1 VATSNPARR
10 FWFKI
15 ANRGIAIP
23 FVSNFRRFLLWMP
36 VAGMTVALCLAVS
49 CVFCPVCK
57 AENVPPHA
65 SADRHGELPAAEA
78 RTFCLSAD
86 MGSVHVLPLPAGAP
100 PAVRYTVH
108 LETDAPEPLSQTL
121 FSRYVLN
128 IRNVRGTISLKGLL
142 PPLRSIA
149 GRNAQFWVQFTVYVP
164 ANFSVEVHTGAG
176 DIETGDIGGHVL
188 LITEGGNVTT
198 GRVGGV
204 DHLANLNSAPVAK
217 IETQGGHITVLDIAG
232 DLDAYTA
239 GGFIQARDV
248 SGNAKIRTGGGHIRA
263 AHIRGTA
270 QLETEGG
277 NITVGEAGALVGVR
291 TGGGQIDF
299 GEVHGSV
306 RAETGGGGV
315 RVMYV
320 SGPMEVETSGGG
332 ICLTRVSN
340 VVRAATGNGT
350 ITAWITPESGDSG
363 RPVRLPGPSQL
374 SSGSGDIVVFL
385 PRNLAATIE
394 ASVENGGADRIEIDS
409 ALGLSM
415 EARED
420 GPVRASGALNGG
432 GAILKLK
439 SNAGKIRL
447 HYVDE
452 QSALRQSLQDEQRR
466 RLAQKLSQIGF
477 EEQPPVLAAAP
488 AQSSSS
494 TVTCS
499 GSSSDWWDNWKNRL
513 QVTFLGG
520 VREEPDEFKKHL
532 INSPPP
538 DYPQMARRAGI
549 QGVVRLQVRAKTDGT
564 LEVEKVIEGEPA
576 LVEAARA
583 AVRQWRVNPE
593 DICGKKVDVIS
604 TLAFNFQLR

>member
-1 VATSNPARR
+1 M
-10 FWFKI
+10 K
-15 ANRGIAIP
+15 AIP
-23 FVSNFRRFLLWMP
+23 FVSDSGKSLPWLFVTGL
-36 VAGMTVALCLAVS
+36 AVALCLATS
-49 CVFCPVCK
+49 CVYCPVCK
-57 AENVPPHA
+57 AENTPLHA
-65 SADRHGELPAAEA
+65 SADRSGELPAGSA
-78 RTFCLSAD
+78 RTFALMAD
-86 MGSVHVLPLPAGAP
+86 MGSVHILPQPAGAA

-108 LETDAPEPLSQTL
+108 LETDAHEPLSQTL

-128 IRNVRGTISLKGLL
+128 FRDVRGTLTLNGLL
-142 PPLRSIA
+142 PRLRSVA

-164 ANFSVEVHTGAG
+164 ASFSVEVHTGAG
-176 DIETGDIGGHVL
+176 DIETGDIGGHAL
-188 LITEGGNVTT
+188 LVTEGGNITT
-198 GRVGGV
+198 GRVGGI
-204 DHLANLNSAPVAK
+204 DHLANMNSAPVAK

-248 SGNAKIRTGGGHIRA
+248 AGNAKIRTGGGHIRA

-270 QLETEGG
+270 QLETDGG

-306 RAETGGGGV
+306 HAETGGGGV

-350 ITAWITPESGDSG
+350 ITAWITPESGDAS
-363 RPVRLPGPSQL
+363 RTVRLAGPSQL

-394 ASVENGGADRIEIDS
+394 ASVENGGADRIEADS
-409 ALGLSM
+409 ALGLNV
-415 EARED
+415 ERRED

-432 GAILKLK
+432 GALLKLR

-447 HYVDE
+447 QYVDE
-452 QSALRQSLQDEQRR
+452 QTALRQSLLEEQRH
-466 RLAQKLSQIGF
+466 RLAQKLSQMGF
-477 EEQPPVLAAAP
+477 EEPAPSIATAATQTAT
-488 AQSSSS
+488 S
-494 TVTCS
+494 TVTCT
-499 GSSSDWWDNWKNRL
+499 GSSADWWDAWKNRL

-520 VREEPDEFKKHL
+520 VREEPEEFKKHL

-583 AVRQWRVNPE
+583 AVRQWRVNPG
-593 DICGKKVDVIS
+593 DICGKKVDLIS

>member
-1 VATSNPARR
+1 MKDSGKFLPWLLAS
-10 FWFKI
+10 
-15 ANRGIAIP
+15 GIA
-23 FVSNFRRFLLWMP
+23 V
-36 VAGMTVALCLAVS
+36 VLCLATS
-49 CVFCPVCK
+49 CLYCPVSK
-57 AENVPPHA
+57 AENAPLHA
-65 SADRHGELPAAEA
+65 SADRTGELPAGDA
-78 RTFCLSAD
+78 RTFSLIAD
-86 MGSVHVLPLPAGAP
+86 MGSVHILPQPAGAP

-108 LETDAPEPLSQTL
+108 LETDAHEPLSQTL
-121 FSRYVLN
+121 FDRYVLN
-128 IRNVRGTISLKGLL
+128 SRDIRGTITLNGML
-142 PPLRSIA
+142 PRLRSIA
-149 GRNAQFWVQFTVYVP
+149 GRNAQFWVQFTIYVP
-164 ANFSVEVHTGAG
+164 SNFSVEVHTGAG
-176 DIETGDIGGHVL
+176 DIETGDIGGHAL
-188 LITEGGNVTT
+188 LVTEGGNITT
-198 GRVGGV
+198 GRIGGI
-204 DHLANLNSAPVAK
+204 DHLVSMNSAPVAK
-217 IETQGGHITVLDIAG
+217 IETQGGHITVLDVAG
-232 DLDAYTA
+232 DLDAFTA
-239 GGFIQARDV
+239 GGFIQAHDV
-248 SGNAKIRTGGGHIRA
+248 AGNAKLRTGGGHIRA

-270 QLETEGG
+270 QLETDGG

-306 RAETGGGGV
+306 HAETGGGGV

-350 ITAWITPESGDSG
+350 ITAWITPDSGDAS

-394 ASVENGGADRIEIDS
+394 ASVENGGSDRIEADS

-432 GAILKLK
+432 GAILKLR

-447 HYVDE
+447 QYVDE
-452 QSALRQSLQDEQRR
+452 QTALRQSLLEEQRQ
-466 RLAQKLSQIGF
+466 RLAQKLSQPGF
-477 EEQPPVLAAAP
+477 EDPSMGLAAANS
-488 AQSSSS
+488 QTQTS
-494 TVTCS
+494 TVSCT
-499 GSSSDWWDNWKNRL
+499 GNGTEWWGTWKDRF
-513 QVTFLGG
+513 QVWFRGG
-520 VREEPDEFKKHL
+520 LSEDPEEFKKHL

-564 LEVEKVIEGEPA
+564 LEIEKVIEGEPA

-583 AVRQWRVNPE
+583 AVRQWRVNPG

>member
-1 VATSNPARR
+1 MKANPFVNDSRKFLPWLLAAGVAVALGLATSCAY
-10 FWFKI
+10 
-15 ANRGIAIP
+15 
-23 FVSNFRRFLLWMP
+23 S
-36 VAGMTVALCLAVS
+36 
-49 CVFCPVCK
+49 PVCR

-65 SADRHGELPAAEA
+65 SADRSGELPAGDA
-78 RTFCLSAD
+78 RTFSLIAD
-86 MGSVHVLPLPAGAP
+86 MGSVHILPQPAGAA

-108 LETDAPEPLSQTL
+108 LETDAHEPLSQTL

-128 IRNVRGTISLKGLL
+128 FRNVRGTLTLNGLL
-142 PPLRSIA
+142 PRLRSVA
-149 GRNAQFWVQFTVYVP
+149 GRTAQFWVQFTVYVP

-176 DIETGDIGGHVL
+176 DIETADIGGHAL
-188 LITEGGNVTT
+188 LATEGGNITT
-198 GRVGGV
+198 GRIGGMDRV
-204 DHLANLNSAPVAK
+204 AGVSAAPIAK

-248 SGNAKIRTGGGHIRA
+248 VGNAKIRTGGGHIRA

-270 QLETEGG
+270 QLETDGG

-306 RAETGGGGV
+306 HAETGGGGV

-350 ITAWITPESGDSG
+350 ITAWITPESGDAS

-374 SSGSGDIVVFL
+374 SSGTGDIVVFL

-394 ASVENGGADRIEIDS
+394 ASVENGGADRIEADS
-409 ALGLSM
+409 ALGLNM

-420 GPVRASGALNGG
+420 GPVRASGTLNGG
-432 GAILKLK
+432 GALLKLR

-447 HYVDE
+447 QYVDE
-452 QSALRQSLQDEQRR
+452 QTALRQSLLEEQRH
-466 RLAQKLSQIGF
+466 RLAQKLNQMGF
-477 EEQPPVLAAAP
+477 EEPAPSIAVAAP
-488 AQSSSS
+488 QTATSA
-494 TVTCS
+494 VTCA
-499 GSSSDWWDNWKNRL
+499 GNGADWWDTWKNRL

-520 VREEPDEFKKHL
+520 VHEEPEEFKKHL

-583 AVRQWRVNPE
+583 AVRQWRVNPG
-593 DICGKKVDVIS
+593 DICGKKVDLIS

>member
-1 VATSNPARR
+1 VKDSGKFLPWLLAS
-10 FWFKI
+10 
-15 ANRGIAIP
+15 GIA
-23 FVSNFRRFLLWMP
+23 V
-36 VAGMTVALCLAVS
+36 VLCLATS
-49 CVFCPVCK
+49 CLYCPVSK
-57 AENVPPHA
+57 AENAPLHA
-65 SADRHGELPAAEA
+65 SADRTGELPAGDA
-78 RTFCLSAD
+78 RTFSLIAD
-86 MGSVHVLPLPAGAP
+86 MGSVHILPQPAGAP

-108 LETDAPEPLSQTL
+108 LETDAHEPLSQTL
-121 FSRYVLN
+121 FDRYVLN
-128 IRNVRGTISLKGLL
+128 SRDIRGTITLNGML
-142 PPLRSIA
+142 PRLRSIA
-149 GRNAQFWVQFTVYVP
+149 GRNAQFWVQFTIYVP
-164 ANFSVEVHTGAG
+164 SNFSVEVHTGAG
-176 DIETGDIGGHVL
+176 DIETGDIGGHAL
-188 LITEGGNVTT
+188 LVTEGGNITT
-198 GRVGGV
+198 GRIGGI
-204 DHLANLNSAPVAK
+204 DHLVSMNSAPVAK
-217 IETQGGHITVLDIAG
+217 IETQGGHITVLDVAG
-232 DLDAYTA
+232 DLDAFTA
-239 GGFIQARDV
+239 GGFIQAHDV
-248 SGNAKIRTGGGHIRA
+248 AGNAKLRTGGGHIRA

-270 QLETEGG
+270 QLETDGG

-306 RAETGGGGV
+306 HAETGGGGV

-350 ITAWITPESGDSG
+350 ITAWITPDSGDAS

-394 ASVENGGADRIEIDS
+394 ASVENGGSDRIEADS

-432 GAILKLK
+432 GAILKLR

-447 HYVDE
+447 QYVDE
-452 QSALRQSLQDEQRR
+452 QTALRQSLLEEQRQ
-466 RLAQKLSQIGF
+466 RLAQKLSQPGF
-477 EEQPPVLAAAP
+477 EDPSMGLAAANS
-488 AQSSSS
+488 QTQTS
-494 TVTCS
+494 TVSCT
-499 GSSSDWWDNWKNRL
+499 GNGTEWWGTWKDRF
-513 QVTFLGG
+513 QVWFRGG
-520 VREEPDEFKKHL
+520 LSEDPEEFKKHL

-564 LEVEKVIEGEPA
+564 LEIEKVIEGEPA

-583 AVRQWRVNPE
+583 AVRQWRVNPG

>member
-1 VATSNPARR
+1 MKDSGKFLPWLLAS
-10 FWFKI
+10 
-15 ANRGIAIP
+15 GIA
-23 FVSNFRRFLLWMP
+23 V
-36 VAGMTVALCLAVS
+36 VLCLATS
-49 CVFCPVCK
+49 CLYCPVSK
-57 AENVPPHA
+57 AENAPLHA
-65 SADRHGELPAAEA
+65 SADRTGELPAGDA
-78 RTFCLSAD
+78 RTFSLIAD
-86 MGSVHVLPLPAGAP
+86 MGSVHILPQPAGAP

-108 LETDAPEPLSQTL
+108 LETDAHEPLSQTL
-121 FSRYVLN
+121 FDRYVLN
-128 IRNVRGTISLKGLL
+128 SRDIRGTITLNGML
-142 PPLRSIA
+142 PRLRSIA
-149 GRNAQFWVQFTVYVP
+149 GRNAQFWVQFTIYVP
-164 ANFSVEVHTGAG
+164 SNYSVEVHTGAG
-176 DIETGDIGGHVL
+176 DIETGDIGGHAL
-188 LITEGGNVTT
+188 LVTEGGNITT
-198 GRVGGV
+198 GRIGGI
-204 DHLANLNSAPVAK
+204 DHLVSMNSAPVAK
-217 IETQGGHITVLDIAG
+217 IETQGGHITVLDVAG
-232 DLDAYTA
+232 DLDAFTA
-239 GGFIQARDV
+239 GGFIQAHDV
-248 SGNAKIRTGGGHIRA
+248 AGNAKLRTGGGHIRA

-270 QLETEGG
+270 QLETDGG

-306 RAETGGGGV
+306 HAETGGGGV

-350 ITAWITPESGDSG
+350 ITAWITPDSGDAS

-394 ASVENGGADRIEIDS
+394 ASVENGGSDRIEADS

-432 GAILKLK
+432 GAILKLR

-447 HYVDE
+447 QYVDE
-452 QSALRQSLQDEQRR
+452 QTALRQSLLEEQRQ
-466 RLAQKLSQIGF
+466 RLAQKLSQPGF
-477 EEQPPVLAAAP
+477 EDPSMGLAAANS
-488 AQSSSS
+488 QTQTS
-494 TVTCS
+494 TVSCT
-499 GSSSDWWDNWKNRL
+499 GNGTEWWGTWKDRF
-513 QVTFLGG
+513 QVWFRGG
-520 VREEPDEFKKHL
+520 LSEDPEEFKKHL

-564 LEVEKVIEGEPA
+564 LEIEKVIEGEPA

-583 AVRQWRVNPE
+583 AVRQWRVNPG

>member
-1 VATSNPARR
+1 MKDSGKFLPWLLAS
-10 FWFKI
+10 
-15 ANRGIAIP
+15 GIA
-23 FVSNFRRFLLWMP
+23 V
-36 VAGMTVALCLAVS
+36 VLCLATS
-49 CVFCPVCK
+49 CLYCPVSK
-57 AENVPPHA
+57 AENAPLHA
-65 SADRHGELPAAEA
+65 SADRTGELPAGDA
-78 RTFCLSAD
+78 RTFSLIAD
-86 MGSVHVLPLPAGAP
+86 MGSVHILPQPAGAP

-108 LETDAPEPLSQTL
+108 LETDAHEPLSQTL
-121 FSRYVLN
+121 FDRYVLN
-128 IRNVRGTISLKGLL
+128 SRDIRGTITLNGML
-142 PPLRSIA
+142 PRLRSIA
-149 GRNAQFWVQFTVYVP
+149 GRNAQFWVQFTIYVP
-164 ANFSVEVHTGAG
+164 SNFSVEVHTGAG
-176 DIETGDIGGHVL
+176 DIETGDIGGHAL
-188 LITEGGNVTT
+188 LVTEGGNITT
-198 GRVGGV
+198 GRIGGI
-204 DHLANLNSAPVAK
+204 DHLVSMNSAPVAK
-217 IETQGGHITVLDIAG
+217 IETQGGHITVLDVAG
-232 DLDAYTA
+232 DLDAFTA
-239 GGFIQARDV
+239 GGFIQAHDV
-248 SGNAKIRTGGGHIRA
+248 AGNAKLRTGGGHIRA

-270 QLETEGG
+270 QLETDGG

-306 RAETGGGGV
+306 HAETGGGGV

-350 ITAWITPESGDSG
+350 ITAWITPDSGDAS

-394 ASVENGGADRIEIDS
+394 ASVENGGSDRIEADS
-409 ALGLSM
+409 ALGLNM

-432 GAILKLK
+432 GAILKLR

-447 HYVDE
+447 QYVDE
-452 QSALRQSLQDEQRR
+452 QTALRQSLLEEQRQ
-466 RLAQKLSQIGF
+466 RLAQKLSQPGF
-477 EEQPPVLAAAP
+477 EDPSMGLAAANS
-488 AQSSSS
+488 QTQTS
-494 TVTCS
+494 TVSCT
-499 GSSSDWWDNWKNRL
+499 GNGTEWWGTWKDRF
-513 QVTFLGG
+513 QVWFRGG
-520 VREEPDEFKKHL
+520 LSEDPEEFKKHL

-564 LEVEKVIEGEPA
+564 LEIEKVIEGEPA

-583 AVRQWRVNPE
+583 AVRQWRVNPG

>member
-1 VATSNPARR
+1 M
-10 FWFKI
+10 K
-15 ANRGIAIP
+15 AIP
-23 FVSNFRRFLLWMP
+23 FVNNSGKILPWLLFTGL
-36 VAGMTVALCLAVS
+36 AVALCLATT
-49 CVFCPVCK
+49 CVYCPVCK

-65 SADRHGELPAAEA
+65 FADRTGELPAGDA
-78 RTFCLSAD
+78 RTFSLIAD
-86 MGSVHVLPLPAGAP
+86 MGSVHVLPQPAGAA

-108 LETDAPEPLSQTL
+108 LETDAPEPLSQML
-121 FSRYVLN
+121 FNRYVLN
-128 IRNVRGTISLKGLL
+128 FRDVHGTLTLNGLL
-142 PPLRSIA
+142 PRLRSVA

-176 DIETGDIGGHVL
+176 DIETGDIGGHAL
-188 LITEGGNVTT
+188 LVTEGGNVTT
-198 GRVGGV
+198 GRVGGI
-204 DHLANLNSAPVAK
+204 DHLANLSSAPVAK

-248 SGNAKIRTGGGHIRA
+248 AGNAKIRTGGGHIRA

-270 QLETEGG
+270 QLETDGG

-306 RAETGGGGV
+306 HAETGGGGV

-340 VVRAATGNGT
+340 IVRAATGNGT
-350 ITAWITPESGDSG
+350 ITAWITPESGDGS
-363 RPVRLPGPSQL
+363 RPVRLAGPSQL
-374 SSGSGDIVVFL
+374 SSGTGDIVVFL

-394 ASVENGGADRIEIDS
+394 ASVENGGADRIEADS
-409 ALGLSM
+409 ALGLNL
-415 EARED
+415 ETRED

-432 GAILKLK
+432 GALLKLR

-447 HYVDE
+447 QYVDE
-452 QSALRQSLQDEQRR
+452 QTALRQSLLEEQRR
-466 RLAQKLSQIGF
+466 RLAQKLSQMGF
-477 EEQPPVLAAAP
+477 EESENSTATATAQGAA
-488 AQSSSS
+488 S
-494 TVTCS
+494 TVACS
-499 GSSSDWWDNWKNRL
+499 GNSADWWGNWKDRF
-513 QVTFLGG
+513 QVWFRGG
-520 VREEPDEFKKHL
+520 VSEEPEEFKKHL

-583 AVRQWRVNPE
+583 AVRQWRVNPG